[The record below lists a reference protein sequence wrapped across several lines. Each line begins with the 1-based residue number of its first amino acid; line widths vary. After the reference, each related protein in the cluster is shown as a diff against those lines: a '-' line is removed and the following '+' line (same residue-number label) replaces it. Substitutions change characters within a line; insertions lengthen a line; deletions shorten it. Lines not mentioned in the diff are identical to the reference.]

1 MNEYDVIEREAGRHA
16 LEMYAMQE
24 KASKLTGRPV
34 YDRKDLI
41 IENQRAAIRVLI
53 RALDGG
59 DVSEQELQQARSVL
73 K

>member
-1 MNEYDVIEREAGRHA
+1 MS
-16 LEMYAMQE
+16 EMTD
-24 KASKLTGRPV
+24 KAARLTGRPV

-41 IENQRAAIRVLI
+41 IEQQRAAIRVLI

-59 DVSEQELQQARSVL
+59 DVSEQELQQAREVL